1 MPNVI
6 PTLVTPISRQYVGAR
21 YVPIFDGA
29 WDNTKDYAPLT
40 VVSYEGNSY
49 TSRTYV
55 PSGTAINNETYW
67 ALTGNYNAQVE
78 AYRNEVL
85 NLDEYIH
92 DSFCNADDYSGTND
106 AQILE
111 NAIADAVS
119 NDIYNI
125 VISRKFDIT
134 GYTVNVNLPEN
145 TPNRRKVRL
154 IGEKS
159 GEIYKGDSGF
169 MFDSPDVLS
178 HGLSLENL
186 RISGKYSN
194 DFDDRPDVFN
204 CRKIIRINSFN
215 NYITFV
221 RDYFRN
227 DNSAATMQS
236 VRSLF
241 DTFVF
246 SRSLVRA
253 EDGNITD
260 VHINNDVI
268 ETNNNAIY
276 CTEAVILGL
285 FLEGN
290 VIEDD
295 NGYAVY
301 IGTGCQCPKLAI
313 DKCYFE
319 ANTAGHIYLHPN
331 NVWGV
336 SLIDNEFLHNDMS
349 AHSIDILGSTYGI
362 ARLNLV
368 GNYFNTPA
376 NGYYLFYIDGTIR
389 NSHSLQ
395 LINCDYPNDS
405 VLCNRTDYI
414 YDEGEYLRE
423 FALDDT
429 ILQKAGVSVQLTQPE
444 GILGYYLNN
453 KFYIPVYFPFI
464 AKNSNY
470 SIVFNN
476 VSIGGIGDKS
486 STAEIKNKKKSGFLI
501 EIPDMTGVDYTLTR
515 MDQVIYTITFA

>member
-186 RISGKYSN
+186 RISGK
-194 DFDDRPDVFN
+194 FL
-204 CRKIIRINSFN
+204 RIPPK
-215 NYITFV
+215 V
-221 RDYFRN
+221 P
-227 DNSAATMQS
+227 Q
-236 VRSLF
+236 
-241 DTFVF
+241 
-246 SRSLVRA
+246 
-253 EDGNITD
+253 
-260 VHINNDVI
+260 
-268 ETNNNAIY
+268 
-276 CTEAVILGL
+276 
-285 FLEGN
+285 
-290 VIEDD
+290 
-295 NGYAVY
+295 
-301 IGTGCQCPKLAI
+301 TG
-313 DKCYFE
+313 F
-319 ANTAGHIYLHPN
+319 
-331 NVWGV
+331 
-336 SLIDNEFLHNDMS
+336 F
-349 AHSIDILGSTYGI
+349 
-362 ARLNLV
+362 
-368 GNYFNTPA
+368 
-376 NGYYLFYIDGTIR
+376 
-389 NSHSLQ
+389 
-395 LINCDYPNDS
+395 
-405 VLCNRTDYI
+405 
-414 YDEGEYLRE
+414 
-423 FALDDT
+423 
-429 ILQKAGVSVQLTQPE
+429 
-444 GILGYYLNN
+444 
-453 KFYIPVYFPFI
+453 
-464 AKNSNY
+464 
-470 SIVFNN
+470 
-476 VSIGGIGDKS
+476 GGIILYIR
-486 STAEIKNKKKSGFLI
+486 T
-501 EIPDMTGVDYTLTR
+501 
-515 MDQVIYTITFA
+515 